1 MPLISIEAV
10 HPTKEQ
16 KERLI
21 AELTKT
27 AGEILGVD
35 EKFFYVLVKENDL
48 DNWGVGGKTLAQ
60 FLAEQKHGKIF
71 IPLPHAGEFFW
82 RNTFANQS
90 RALLA

>member
-1 MPLISIEAV
+1 MPLISIDAV

-27 AGEILGVD
+27 ASSILGVD

-48 DNWGVGGKTLAQ
+48 DNWGVGGKTLTQ
-60 FLAEQKHGKIF
+60 FFAEQKK
-71 IPLPHAGEFFW
+71 
-82 RNTFANQS
+82 
-90 RALLA
+90 